1 MKRLIITAIACIT
14 ITMTVMAK
22 SRLFSQCENIKN
34 VSTTF
39 IGKAMMR
46 HAATSLIGHG
56 IAANAVNAGLE
67 EVTIISTENPQSAT
81 QVKKILKDY
90 ESSQKFELIMESQ
103 DEGSVTRIL
112 QGQSPDGKYEFLLIS
127 EDDDDLTIVVLQSS
141 QSFDTLQG
149 IFMPGIVK

>member
-14 ITMTVMAK
+14 MAMTVMAE

-56 IAANAVNAGLE
+56 ISANAAKAGLE
-67 EVTIISTENPQSAT
+67 EVTVISTENPQSAA
-81 QVKKILKDY
+81 QVKKILKNY
-90 ESSQKFELIMESQ
+90 ENSQKFELIMKSQ
-103 DEGSVTRIL
+103 DGGSITRIL

-127 EDDDDLTIVVLQSS
+127 EEDAELTIVVLSSS